1 MKRKDIVNNLLKEG
15 FKKDTISELTDKQL
29 NLLYS
34 RINEQSVMNL
44 SKDDKV
50 SIENAK
56 KSKRPFITYENES
69 DSIDT
74 EIAENDDF
82 YQMTTKKEISEMV
95 KNKMKK

>member
-82 YQMTTKKEISEMV
+82 YPMTTKKEISEMV